1 MGGSSEQNRN
11 RERADEYMIKNICQY
26 QPFIA
31 RGERAELFNSLS
43 SSLTF
48 SVLRPVQKQNVSSS
62 RASGDQNRRPQHL
75 QVAGVWSR
83 AFLPAPSS
91 IFITHLSH
99 KIQTCTHTHTHLPS
113 LPLGVYSHY
122 SDLRRRTARNTAS
135 LIFGEA
141 VRKLS

>member
-31 RGERAELFNSLS
+31 RRERAELFNSLF

-75 QVAGVWSR
+75 QVAEVWSR
-83 AFLPAPSS
+83 AFLPAPPF

-99 KIQTCTHTHTHLPS
+99 KIQTCNPP
-113 LPLGVYSHY
+113 PLGVYSHY
-122 SDLRRRTARNTAS
+122 SDLRRRTAHNAAS
-135 LIFGEA
+135 LVFSEA
-141 VRKLS
+141 V

>member
-31 RGERAELFNSLS
+31 RRERAELFNSLF

-75 QVAGVWSR
+75 QVAEVWSR
-83 AFLPAPSS
+83 AFRPAPPS

-99 KIQTCTHTHTHLPS
+99 KIQTCNPS
-113 LPLGVYSHY
+113 NPLGVDSRY
-122 SDLRRRTARNTAS
+122 SDLQLRTAHNRVS
-135 LIFGEA
+135 LIFSEA
-141 VRKLS
+141 V